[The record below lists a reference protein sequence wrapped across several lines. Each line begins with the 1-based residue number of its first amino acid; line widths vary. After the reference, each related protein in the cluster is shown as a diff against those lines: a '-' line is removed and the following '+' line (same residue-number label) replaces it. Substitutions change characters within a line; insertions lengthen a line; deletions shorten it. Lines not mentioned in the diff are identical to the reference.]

1 MFVGGAMRFEWID
14 LKLVLFAGLTVLSVL
29 AVIILL
35 LLRNNRRATR
45 LVRRRLRCPV
55 EGRPAT
61 VDFVVVANDGEAYL
75 DVASCSLLP
84 PGKPVECGKVCRSA
98 SVAPFAD
105 RRQPG

>member
-1 MFVGGAMRFEWID
+1 MRFEWID
-14 LKLVLFAGLTVLSVL
+14 LKVVLFAGLTALTVL
-29 AVIILL
+29 AVIVLV
-35 LLRNNRRATR
+35 LLRNGRRATR

-84 PGKPVECGKVCRSA
+84 PGKPVDCGKVCRSV
-98 SVAPFAD
+98 SVVPFAD
-105 RRQPG
+105 PRQPSS